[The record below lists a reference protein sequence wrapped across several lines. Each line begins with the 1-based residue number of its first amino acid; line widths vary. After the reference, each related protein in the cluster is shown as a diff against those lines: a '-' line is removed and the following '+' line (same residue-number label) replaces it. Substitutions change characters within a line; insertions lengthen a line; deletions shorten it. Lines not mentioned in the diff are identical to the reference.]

1 MLIKEYLVLLLNCGL
16 GVQDLR
22 KVEGNSYL
30 DVSRSCSVMANVL
43 EEEFGF
49 SEVEALRIVELRIRK
64 LLPLAHFEEAEDEE
78 DEFREIGRKSSAKDI
93 FLTLA
98 MDFLTEAPA
107 LEHLFLNSARPNLE
121 APVLSS
127 L

>member
-1 MLIKEYLVLLLNCGL
+1 MT
-16 GVQDLR
+16 
-22 KVEGNSYL
+22 
-30 DVSRSCSVMANVL
+30 
-43 EEEFGF
+43 
-49 SEVEALRIVELRIRK
+49 
-64 LLPLAHFEEAEDEE
+64 LAHFEEAVDDE

-98 MDFLTEAPA
+98 TDFLTEAPA
-107 LEHLFLNSARPNLE
+107 LEHLFLKSDPPNLE